1 MSDDSKNQS
10 GKNGAEK
17 NGGGAASLVSPYL
30 TVKDAKKALAFYEEA
45 FGAREMFRLEGP
57 DGVIGHAEFMI
68 GNTLLQVADEY
79 PDFGALSPVSIGG
92 CPVKFS
98 VEVEDAQAAFDRA
111 IAAGCQSMRAV
122 EKQFYGYLSGL
133 VADPFGYSWFLQ
145 QKVEDLSAEEM
156 QARWK
161 AVFEEGGA

>member
-1 MSDDSKNQS
+1 MSDDSKN
-10 GKNGAEK
+10 K
-17 NGGGAASLVSPYL
+17 GGAVKLVSTYL
-30 TVKDAKKALAFYEEA
+30 TVKDAKKALAFYQKA
-45 FGAREMFRLEGP
+45 FGAREVFRLEGP

-68 GNTLLQVADEY
+68 GDTLLQIADEY
-79 PDFGALSPVSIGG
+79 PDFGALSPVTIGG

-111 IAAGCQSMRAV
+111 VAAGCQSMRGV

-156 QARWK
+156 QVRWK

>member
-1 MSDDSKNQS
+1 MSDDSKN
-10 GKNGAEK
+10 K
-17 NGGGAASLVSPYL
+17 GGAVKLVSTYL
-30 TVKDAKKALAFYEEA
+30 TVKDAKKALAFYQKA
-45 FGAREMFRLEGP
+45 FGAQEAFRLEGP

-68 GNTLLQVADEY
+68 GDTLLQIADEY
-79 PDFGALSPVSIGG
+79 PDFGALSPVTIGG
-92 CPVKFS
+92 CPVKFTI
-98 VEVEDAQAAFDRA
+98 EVEDAHAAFNQA
-111 IAAGCQSMRAV
+111 VAAGCQSMRSV

-145 QKVEDLSAEEM
+145 QKVEDLSADEM